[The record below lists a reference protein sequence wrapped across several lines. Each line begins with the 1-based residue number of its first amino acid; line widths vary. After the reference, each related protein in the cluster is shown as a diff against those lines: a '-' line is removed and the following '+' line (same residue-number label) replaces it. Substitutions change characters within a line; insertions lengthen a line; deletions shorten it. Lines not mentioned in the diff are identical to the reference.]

1 MSTTHRSHIR
11 LSEPQPLVNEPA
23 LIVGSTLV
31 LADLHIGI
39 EHELA
44 LNGINIP
51 SQIDRRIDRALQY
64 LAVANAQ
71 RVVLLGDVKHTI
83 SKTSALERHDIPRF
97 LRSLAERVPVD
108 ILPGNHDAGIEYWL
122 PRDSRFRIE
131 IHPSKGCS
139 IHGAG
144 LVHGHTWPS
153 TDLLRCDYIIMGHN
167 HPIVRMADP
176 LGHVSSKP
184 VWIRTRFFE
193 SVFRERY
200 PEMDGYAN
208 PRVII
213 MPAFNELVG
222 GIAFNEA
229 SYETLL
235 GPLFSNRA
243 IELEKAQAYL
253 LDGTF
258 LGTVEQLR
266 GIAPSH
272 RTSRRTPS
280 SRKKNEHQARTKASK

>member
-1 MSTTHRSHIR
+1 MSLPDKSYNG
-11 LSEPQPLVNEPA
+11 LNEPQPLLNEPA
-23 LIVGSTLV
+23 LRVGRTLV
-31 LADLHIGI
+31 LADLHLGI

-44 LNGINIP
+44 LGGISIP
-51 SQIDRRIDRALQY
+51 SQIDRRIDRALRY
-64 LAVANAQ
+64 LATTKAQ

-83 SKTSALERHDIPRF
+83 SKTSALERHDVPRF
-97 LRSLAERVPVD
+97 LRALAELAPVD
-108 ILPGNHDAGIEYWL
+108 ILPGNHDGGIEYWL
-122 PRDSRFRIE
+122 PRDSRFRIA

-139 IHGAG
+139 IDGAG

-153 TDLLRCDYIIMGHN
+153 TELLNCDYVMVGHN
-167 HPIVRMADP
+167 HPIVRVADP

-184 VWIRTRFFE
+184 VWIRTSFVE

-200 PEMDGYAN
+200 PEIEAFSN

-243 IELEKAQAYL
+243 IELENAQAYL
-253 LDGTF
+253 LDGTY

-266 GIAPSH
+266 KIAPSQVK
-272 RTSRRTPS
+272 SRRTTHPGK
-280 SRKKNEHQARTKASK
+280 RPRTGPTR

>member
-1 MSTTHRSHIR
+1 MSSTRRSHTR
-11 LSEPQPLVNEPA
+11 LNEPQPLVNEPA
-23 LIVGSTLV
+23 LTVGSTLV

-44 LNGINIP
+44 LNGVNIP

-64 LAVANAQ
+64 LATTKAK
-71 RVVLLGDVKHTI
+71 RVVLLGDVKNTI
-83 SKTSALERHDIPRF
+83 LKASALERHDVPLF
-97 LRSLAERVPVD
+97 LQSLAECVPVD
-108 ILPGNHDAGIEYWL
+108 ILPGNHDGGIEYWL
-122 PRDSRFRIE
+122 PRYSRFE
-131 IHPSKGCS
+131 INIHSSKGCS
-139 IHGAG
+139 VHGAG

-153 TDLLRCDYIIMGHN
+153 TELLRCGYVIMGHN
-167 HPIVRMADP
+167 HPKVRMADP

-184 VWIRTRFFE
+184 VWIRTRFVE

-200 PEMDGYAN
+200 PEIDGYAD

-229 SYETLL
+229 CYETLL
-235 GPLFSNRA
+235 GPVFSNRA
-243 IELEKAQAYL
+243 IALEHAQAYL
-253 LDGTF
+253 LDGTY

-272 RTSRRTPS
+272 RTSRRITP
-280 SRKKNEHQARTKASK
+280 SRKKNGHQALD

>member
-1 MSTTHRSHIR
+1 MSSTRRNCTT
-11 LSEPQPLVNEPA
+11 LNEPQPLVNEPA
-23 LIVGSTLV
+23 LTVGNTLV

-44 LNGINIP
+44 LSGINIP
-51 SQIDRRIDRALQY
+51 SQIDRRIDRALRY
-64 LAVANAQ
+64 LAAAKAQ

-97 LRSLAERVPVD
+97 LRSLAECAPVD
-108 ILPGNHDAGIEYWL
+108 LLPGNHDAGIEYWL
-122 PRDSRFRIE
+122 PRDSRFRIK

-144 LVHGHTWPS
+144 LMHGHTWPS
-153 TDLLRCDYIIMGHN
+153 PDLLHCDYVIMGHN

-176 LGHVSSKP
+176 LGHISSKP
-184 VWIRTRFFE
+184 VWIRTRFVE

-200 PEMDGYAN
+200 PEIDGYAN

-243 IELEKAQAYL
+243 IALEKAQAYL
-253 LDGTF
+253 LDGTY

-272 RTSRRTPS
+272 RKLRKTAS
-280 SRKKNEHQARTKASK
+280 SRKKNKHQARD

>member
-1 MSTTHRSHIR
+1 MSPIWRNRIALT
-11 LSEPQPLVNEPA
+11 EPQPLVNEPA
-23 LIVGSTLV
+23 LTVGRTLV

-44 LNGINIP
+44 LSGINIP
-51 SQIDRRIDRALQY
+51 SQINRRIDRVLLY
-64 LAVANAQ
+64 LATAKAH

-83 SKTSALERHDIPRF
+83 SKTSALERHDIPHF
-97 LRSLAERVPVD
+97 LRSLAECAPID

-122 PRDSRFRIE
+122 PRDSRFGIE
-131 IHPSKGCS
+131 IHPSKGCG

-153 TDLLRCDYIIMGHN
+153 TDLLRCNYVIMGHN
-167 HPIVRMADP
+167 HPIVRIADP

-184 VWIRTRFFE
+184 VWIRTRFVE

-200 PEMDGYAN
+200 PEMEGYAD

-243 IELEKAQAYL
+243 IALGKAQAYL
-253 LDGTF
+253 LDGTY

-272 RTSRRTPS
+272 SKSRRTALP
-280 SRKKNEHQARTKASK
+280 RKNKERHTD

>member
-1 MSTTHRSHIR
+1 
-11 LSEPQPLVNEPA
+11 
-23 LIVGSTLV
+23 VGSTLV

-44 LNGINIP
+44 LSGINIP
-51 SQIDRRIDRALQY
+51 SQIDRRIDRALRY
-64 LAVANAQ
+64 LAAANAQ

-97 LRSLAERVPVD
+97 LQSLAECAPVD

-139 IHGAG
+139 INGAG

-153 TDLLRCDYIIMGHN
+153 SDLLHCDYVIMGHN

-184 VWIRTRFFE
+184 VWIRTRFVE

-200 PEMDGYAN
+200 PEIDGYAN

-243 IELEKAQAYL
+243 IALEKAQAYL
-253 LDGTF
+253 LDGTY

-280 SRKKNEHQARTKASK
+280 SRKKNERRARD

>member
-1 MSTTHRSHIR
+1 MSRNLTI

-23 LIVGSTLV
+23 LTMDDTLV

-44 LNGINIP
+44 LSGINIP
-51 SQIDRRIDRALQY
+51 SQIERRVDRALRY
-64 LAVANAQ
+64 LAAAKAQ

-83 SKTSALERHDIPRF
+83 SKTSALERHDIPLF
-97 LRSLAERVPVD
+97 LRSLADYVPVD
-108 ILPGNHDAGIEYWL
+108 IIPGNHDAGIEYWL

-153 TDLLRCDYIIMGHN
+153 LDLLRCDCVIMGHN

-176 LGHVSSKP
+176 LGHISAKP
-184 VWIRTRFFE
+184 VWIRTRFVE

-200 PEMDGYAN
+200 PEIDGYAD

-229 SYETLL
+229 CYETLL
-235 GPLFSNRA
+235 GPVFSNRA
-243 IELEKAQAYL
+243 IALEHAQAYL
-253 LDGTF
+253 LDGTY

-272 RTSRRTPS
+272 RTSRRITP
-280 SRKKNEHQARTKASK
+280 SRKKNGHQALD

>member
-1 MSTTHRSHIR
+1 MSPASESHSR
-11 LSEPQPLVNEPA
+11 ASEPQPLVNEPA
-23 LIVGSTLV
+23 LTVDSTLV

-44 LNGINIP
+44 LSGINIP
-51 SQIDRRIDRALQY
+51 SQIDRRIDRALRY
-64 LAVANAQ
+64 LATTNAQ

-97 LRSLAERVPVD
+97 LRSLAECAPVD

-153 TDLLRCDYIIMGHN
+153 ADLLHCDYVIMGHN

-184 VWIRTRFFE
+184 VWIRTRFVE

-200 PEMDGYAN
+200 PEIDGYAN

-243 IELEKAQAYL
+243 IALEKAQAYL
-253 LDGTF
+253 LDGTY
-258 LGTVEQLR
+258 LGTIEQLR

-272 RTSRRTPS
+272 RKSRRTTS
-280 SRKKNEHQARTKASK
+280 SRKKNGHRARD

>member
-1 MSTTHRSHIR
+1 MTPTSSSHSTV
-11 LSEPQPLVNEPA
+11 SEPQPLVNEPA
-23 LIVGSTLV
+23 LTVGSTLV

-44 LNGINIP
+44 LSGINIP
-51 SQIDRRIDRALQY
+51 SQVDRRIDRVLRY
-64 LAVANAQ
+64 LATTNAQ

-83 SKTSALERHDIPRF
+83 SKTSALERHDIPHF
-97 LRSLAERVPVD
+97 LRSLAECVPVD

-144 LVHGHTWPS
+144 LLHGHTWPS
-153 TDLLRCDYIIMGHN
+153 SDLLHCDYVIMGHN

-184 VWIRTRFFE
+184 VWIRTRFVE

-200 PEMDGYAN
+200 PEIDGYAN

-243 IELEKAQAYL
+243 IALEKAQAYL
-253 LDGTF
+253 LDGTY

-272 RTSRRTPS
+272 RKLRKTTS
-280 SRKKNEHQARTKASK
+280 SRKKNKHQARD

>member
-1 MSTTHRSHIR
+1 M
-11 LSEPQPLVNEPA
+11 SEPQPLVNEPA
-23 LIVGSTLV
+23 LTVDSTLV

-44 LNGINIP
+44 LSGINIP
-51 SQIDRRIDRALQY
+51 SQIDRRIDRALRY
-64 LAVANAQ
+64 LATTNAQ

-97 LRSLAERVPVD
+97 LRSLAECAPVD

-153 TDLLRCDYIIMGHN
+153 ADLLHCDYVIMGHN

-184 VWIRTRFFE
+184 VWIRTRFVE

-200 PEMDGYAN
+200 PEIDGYAN

-243 IELEKAQAYL
+243 IALEKAQAYL
-253 LDGTF
+253 LDGTY
-258 LGTVEQLR
+258 LGTIEQLR

-272 RTSRRTPS
+272 RKSRRTTS
-280 SRKKNEHQARTKASK
+280 SRKKNGHRARD